1 MRSSRMIL
9 TDTLADIEINFIGR
23 VPRNAVTLRLQIDDT
38 TQESEPKER
47 TRTVK
52 WNCEMYA
59 SLGYLIEQ
67 F

>member
-1 MRSSRMIL
+1 MRNCRMIL

-23 VPRNAVTLRLQIDDT
+23 VPRNVVTLRLQVDDT

-52 WNCEMYA
+52 WNCEMYVL
-59 SLGYLIEQ
+59 LGYFIEQ
-67 F
+67 L